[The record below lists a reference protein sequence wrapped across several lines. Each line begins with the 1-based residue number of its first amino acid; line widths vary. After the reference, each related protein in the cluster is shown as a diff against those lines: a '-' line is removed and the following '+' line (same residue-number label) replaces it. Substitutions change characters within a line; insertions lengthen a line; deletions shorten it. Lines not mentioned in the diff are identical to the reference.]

1 MIRRE
6 FLQLL
11 GLSAMNPYSRVKAI
25 MIGDSGLWGANGQG
39 RLAVYPQMTLNAN
52 QSVFD
57 FCYDFS
63 KPGAAWKH
71 VFSPSQSI
79 RQNALPNGVTFD
91 SLLQQ
96 TDARA
101 ILFGLGANDYDN
113 LDAIINGVIEASRL
127 CAYHNKVCAFVGIA
141 DGNATS
147 AYNYDPQGAT
157 SFYESDYI
165 QVAGKLAQAAEVL
178 RQVCTHEGYVY
189 IDIRNC
195 VPIIDSWGTITGDV
209 VHASQSYS
217 TAIYTHVANWIS
229 S

>member
-1 MIRRE
+1 M
-6 FLQLL
+6 
-11 GLSAMNPYSRVKAI
+11 SKVKAM
-25 MIGDSGLWGANGQG
+25 MIGDSGMYGVLGTG
-39 RLAVYPQMTLNAN
+39 RLAMYPQLTLNTS
-52 QSVFD
+52 QPIFD
-57 FCYDFS
+57 FCYDYS
-63 KPGAAWKH
+63 KGGAAWKH
-71 VFSPSQSI
+71 VFSPNQSI

-96 TDARA
+96 TDAQA

-113 LDAIINGVIEASRL
+113 IDAIINGVIEASRL

-157 SFYESDYI
+157 SFYESGYI

-178 RQVCTHEGYVY
+178 RQVCTHEGYIY

-195 VPIIDSWGTITGDV
+195 VPIINNWGTITGDV